1 MLCCY
6 CCFWNWK
13 KRHLWKIEELG
24 GHIFTAVNLG
34 KISNLCA
41 SLYITTNRDV
51 CSSCERRPTNTT
63 QRPCVLVVE
72 NASKKRRSGKIF
84 RKFKMSSSLSTVI
97 FSCTSNELTLQC
109 PCNDCH
115 MLISNTLYACIW
127 PFWCPNDK
135 SSKTLCHFGIFVLT
149 ERVGTK
155 CQSVVV
161 VNTRNMLLT
170 LLANVYTDFECH
182 RQSTSSH
189 NISHTFPIMPACV
202 TFSLGVP
209 WSNVNLRLTFVQ
221 KSF

>member
-1 MLCCY
+1 MLLLLLLKL
-6 CCFWNWK
+6 K

-51 CSSCERRPTNTT
+51 CSSCQRRPTNTT
-63 QRPCVLVVE
+63 QRPCILVVE

-115 MLISNTLYACIW
+115 MLISNTYMLVFDLSDAQMTKA
-127 PFWCPNDK
+127 PR
-135 SSKTLCHFGIFVLT
+135 HF
-149 ERVGTK
+149 
-155 CQSVVV
+155 
-161 VNTRNMLLT
+161 
-170 LLANVYTDFECH
+170 A
-182 RQSTSSH
+182 
-189 NISHTFPIMPACV
+189 ISGFL
-202 TFSLGVP
+202 S
-209 WSNVNLRLTFVQ
+209 
-221 KSF
+221 